1 MDDDRQLLLQVAKGD
16 RLAFKRI
23 YDHYWNDMYAL
34 AISFLKSSYWA
45 QDILQDLFLKIWIKR
60 ESLSSVAQFR
70 PYIFIMLRN
79 ELITALRSKARYEQL
94 YDKYRQ
100 QIPPDFLLPDNRL
113 IINELEQFIREAIMQ
128 LPPTQS
134 LLIDLTRNQGLSH
147 EEIADRMGIAKK
159 TVSNTLTKALNNIR
173 NYLREHG
180 ERFSF
185 LTGALGC
192 WLLR

>member
-1 MDDDRQLLLQVAKGD
+1 MDDERDLLLQVAKGD

-23 YDHYWNDMYAL
+23 YDHYWSDMYAL

-45 QDILQDLFLKIWIKR
+45 QDILQDLFLKLWIRR
-60 ESLSSVAQFR
+60 ESLPSIKEFR
-70 PYIFIMLRN
+70 SYIFIMLRN
-79 ELITALRSKARYEQL
+79 ELITALRSKARSEQVH
-94 YDKYRQ
+94 DKYRQ

-113 IINELEQFIREAIMQ
+113 IINELEQLIREAVMQ
-128 LPPTQS
+128 LPPGQS
-134 LLIDLTRNQGLSH
+134 LLIELTRNQGLSH

-180 ERFSF
+180 ERLSF
-185 LTGALGC
+185 LAGAFGY
-192 WLLR
+192 WLFH